1 MFAVTNLRKKAHSL
15 FSIPTHSLGFGNFT
29 MIIKMKMYSEI
40 LTEQHF
46 TAETNSAEHFL
57 LTYSSV
63 SAFRLQSI
71 KRTNLIAI
79 IFSHLTLISL

>member
-1 MFAVTNLRKKAHSL
+1 MLHFHLV
-15 FSIPTHSLGFGNFT
+15 PGFGNFT
-29 MIIKMKMYSEI
+29 VIINIKMYNEI

-46 TAETNSAEHFL
+46 TAEINSAKCFL
-57 LTYSSV
+57 LTYSSL

-79 IFSHLTLISL
+79 IFSHLTLISF